1 MIRTVEF
8 RYHIMRNGS
17 YFGELFPSANSA
29 PRISMRSSGTVKTSF
44 SGTFLRPKKDVN
56 WLTDEISPEIIIDGT
71 RYSLGIYCPN
81 KVDESDD
88 GVSKS
93 ISVSAQ
99 DRCWMVQDH
108 RTEGMYFIAA
118 GTNYVSAAVSVLTAS
133 GIAAVSATDT
143 DEVLPED
150 REWPSGTSYLD
161 IANALLAEI
170 NYNQVWFDGLG
181 NAVVEPIAIPDAKN
195 IEHVLDEHSIESLML
210 PGIRT
215 ETDIL
220 SAPNVFVC
228 LCSNP
233 DKDTQMLA
241 VAENTNPQSPL
252 SIACRGRRITKVIQV
267 DNIASQEALQ
277 TFANRQVTD
286 SMLAGE
292 IITVQ
297 TCLLPGFGVNDV
309 IALRYG
315 ELMTVCIETGWEM
328 ELIIGGM
335 MNHTLERTVIPLG

>member
-8 RYHIMRNGS
+8 LFHIMRNGAD
-17 YFGELFPSANSA
+17 FGTLFPIESA
-29 PRISMRSSGTVKTSF
+29 PHISMRSGDTIKTTL
-44 SGTFLRPKKDVN
+44 SGTFLLPEKDAN
-56 WLTDEISPEIIIDGT
+56 WLTDEIRPEIIIDGT

-81 KVDESDD
+81 KVDEADD
-88 GVSKS
+88 GVTKS
-93 ISVSAQ
+93 ITIAAN
-99 DRCWMVQDH
+99 DRCWIVQDH

-118 GTNYVSAAVSVLTAS
+118 GTNYVSAVVSVLTAS
-133 GIAAVSATDT
+133 GISGVSATDT
-143 DEVLPED
+143 DEVLAED
-150 REWPSGTSYLD
+150 REWPSGTSYLE
-161 IANALLAEI
+161 IANTLLTEI

-181 NAVVEPIAIPDAKN
+181 NAVIEPLATPEAKN
-195 IEHVLDEHSIESLML
+195 IEHVLDESKIESLML

-228 LCSNP
+228 LCSNA

-252 SIACRGRRITKVIQV
+252 SIARRGRRITKVIQV

-277 TFANRQVTD
+277 TFANRQVTE

-297 TCLLPGFGVNDV
+297 TCLLPDFGVNDV

-315 ELMTVCIETGWEM
+315 DLMTVCIETGWEM
-328 ELIIGGM
+328 DLEIGGM
-335 MNHTLERTVIPLG
+335 MTHTMERTVIPLG